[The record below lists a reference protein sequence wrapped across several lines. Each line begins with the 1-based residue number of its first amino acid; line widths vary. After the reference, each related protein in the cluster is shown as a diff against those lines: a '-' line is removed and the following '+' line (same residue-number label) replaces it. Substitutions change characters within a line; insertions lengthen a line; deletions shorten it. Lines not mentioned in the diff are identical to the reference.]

1 MTVAVCRECGQR
13 STLRSSFELDGEC
26 PECGT
31 EEALIAE
38 DAYDPEPLELI
49 CCDCRAHLDGG
60 PVGAGA
66 AGEDHEGRYTVED
79 RCPFCSTDEERG
91 EIVPLESF
99 KTPRAQPDT
108 PTARAAAHKL
118 WVEHGRRIPVDVVA
132 IARAAGLT
140 VVAGPFA
147 HAGRLREG
155 HTIEIPETDAVAR
168 QRFTVAHEL
177 GHSILRHTVPHDKLE
192 IEANAFAAELLL
204 PREELRKAVN
214 EHLAFQQIAA
224 RFKASRPATL
234 YALADARL
242 FNKLSSSRLP

>member
-1 MTVAVCRECGQR
+1 M
-13 STLRSSFELDGEC
+13 
-26 PECGT
+26 
-31 EEALIAE
+31 
-38 DAYDPEPLELI
+38 
-49 CCDCRAHLDGG
+49 
-60 PVGAGA
+60 
-66 AGEDHEGRYTVED
+66 
-79 RCPFCSTDEERG
+79 
-91 EIVPLESF
+91 PLESF

-214 EHLAFQQIAA
+214 EYLAFQQIAA